1 MTASLLRTLVMA
13 AACTGLAACSQHAG
27 GQAESQAARRARL
40 CIAGGQPGHT
50 ALTDPAPWSITV
62 SSDGG
67 FCPHVREWASGF
79 EIAPEPRHGRVT
91 QEVRDGKTV
100 VSYQPTRGYIGSDS
114 FGLRDPGRRVALSY
128 LVGVLP

>member
-1 MTASLLRTLVMA
+1 MAASLMRTMFMVVA
-13 AACTGLAACSQHAG
+13 FTGLAACSQHQG
-27 GQAESQAARRARL
+27 GQVESQAARRARL

-50 ALTDPAPWSITV
+50 ALTDPAPWAITV

-67 FCPHVREWASGF
+67 FCPHVRDWANGF

-91 QEVRDGKTV
+91 QEVRDGRTV
-100 VSYQPTRGYIGSDS
+100 VSYRPEPGYVGGDS
-114 FGLRDPGRRVALSY
+114 FGLRHPGGRIALSY